1 MDEIIFYS
9 IYRKCPFILSWGF
22 LGQSPSRMRYFD
34 KLKNYIINLTK
45 KGLTPHEIAVG
56 MAVGILVAFV
66 PVIGTHTLLALGLAS
81 LLRLSPL
88 VVLLG
93 TQISNPITYPF
104 QLFIC
109 AEVGNLLL
117 RGHFLEISFSRNI
130 NLFSHYLWPI
140 VVGSVVL
147 GILFAGAAYVLI
159 KFFIKRRRRKQLQ
172 DTVI

>member
-1 MDEIIFYS
+1 M
-9 IYRKCPFILSWGF
+9 K
-22 LGQSPSRMRYFD
+22 YFA
-34 KLKNYIINLTK
+34 KLKNYVINLSK

-66 PVIGTHTLLALGLAS
+66 PVFGTHTVLALGLAS

-93 TQISNPITYPF
+93 TQLSNPITYPF

-117 RGHFLEISFSRNI
+117 RGRFLQIRFSRDV
-130 NLFSHYLWPI
+130 NLLADYLWPI
-140 VVGSVVL
+140 LVGSVVL
-147 GILFAGAAYVLI
+147 GIVTAGVAYVLI
-159 KFFIKRRRRKQLQ
+159 KHFIREREKRRLK
-172 DTVI
+172 DAAT